1 MSNSTM
7 KSWRQDMFRSPPISR
22 HRIVPTILIALIAL
36 TLGAPARAQINVNVT
51 TQHNDNARTGR
62 NLNETTLTTN
72 NVNANQFGKL
82 FSRDV
87 DGQLYAQPLY
97 VSNLTLPDGTTH
109 NVVYAATQNNSV
121 YAFDADDAEG
131 IDAVVLGCRV
141 DDVVRGSVRQGQV
154 RDVQRLGVELAVHVT
169 GKQLAEL
176 IGVDIVRRQRRLVQI
191 PPRAGVVVVLGGHV
205 DVDLCPRRSAKGERD
220 QRDQNGRHDAVS

>member
-121 YAFDADDAEG
+121 YAFDADDADQDPDAAPLWNVNLGHAAVTPNGDFAAVFFIPYHDLFPEVG
-131 IDAVVLGCRV
+131 ITGTPVIDLSTNTLYVVAHTR
-141 DDVVRGSVRQGQV
+141 
-154 RDVQRLGVELAVHVT
+154 ELADTGTYQYHHVLHALDITT
-169 GKQLAEL
+169 GQDKFD
-176 IGVDIVRRQRRLVQI
+176 G
-191 PPRAGVVVVLGGHV
+191 P
-205 DVDLCPRRSAKGERD
+205 
-220 QRDQNGRHDAVS
+220 